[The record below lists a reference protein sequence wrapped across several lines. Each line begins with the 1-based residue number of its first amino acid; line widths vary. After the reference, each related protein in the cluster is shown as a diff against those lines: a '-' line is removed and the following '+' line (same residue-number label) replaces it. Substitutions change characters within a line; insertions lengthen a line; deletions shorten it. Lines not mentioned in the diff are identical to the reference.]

1 MKQTRQ
7 SHDGTSQNKASEKD
21 SIVSK
26 QPDLRPQGIGMAVAF
41 DWGLAVQILL
51 TPFLS
56 LFLPNISYFKALKLS
71 PVLTT
76 AASFLISLPFA
87 ALLAIFG
94 EGVRRGW
101 RWTRPVQIVANSL
114 GFLGGFATLP
124 GLWQGSKE
132 GNYWSLVTAVIL
144 LIFSPLIAW
153 RLSRPATK
161 QWFATVKSEDAR
173 RRHGGLWPWL
183 ILLWAIAGG
192 VLQTIA
198 SSINSSR

>member
-1 MKQTRQ
+1 MKQMQQ
-7 SHDGTSQNKASEKD
+7 SHDGTSQNKVSEKN
-21 SIVSK
+21 SVVSK
-26 QPDLRPQGIGMAVAF
+26 QPDPQPQGIGMAVAF
-41 DWGLAVQILL
+41 DWGLAVQILV
-51 TPFLS
+51 TPFLP
-56 LFLPNISYFKALKLS
+56 LFLPNTGFFKAFKLS
-71 PVLTT
+71 PALTT
-76 AASFLISLPFA
+76 AASFLISLPFV

-101 RWTRPVQIVANSL
+101 RWTRPVQIGFNSL

-161 QWFATVKSEDAR
+161 QWFATVNSKDAR
-173 RRHGGLWPWL
+173 RRHGGSWPWL

-192 VLQTIA
+192 VLQAIA
-198 SSINSSR
+198 STINSSR